1 MSGSEDARSM
11 VLTRIRGA
19 LGITKL
25 DRARRAAVIRRL
37 ERHPRNTIPAQAL
50 LSPAG
55 CVSQLAEMLT
65 KQAAEVARVATPEDA
80 VHAIAS
86 YLSSNN
92 LPPRLRIGADLRLA
106 ALPWKAAWDISRV
119 YGRAEPSDKACL
131 SRAIVAAAETGTL
144 FLVSGA
150 DNPTTLNFLP
160 EFHMVLVKASD
171 IVGSY
176 EEAWDRLRK
185 IYGERTL
192 PRTVNMISGPSRTA
206 DIEQTIVRGAHG
218 PRRLYVLIQG

>member
-37 ERHPRNTIPAQAL
+37 EHHPRSTIPAQAL
-50 LSPAG
+50 LSSAG

-92 LPPRLRIGADLRLA
+92 LPPRLRIGADLSLA

>member
-37 ERHPRNTIPAQAL
+37 ERHPRSTIPAQAL
-50 LSPAG
+50 LSPAD

-65 KQAAEVARVATPEDA
+65 KQAAEVVRAATPEDV

-92 LPPRLRIGADLRLA
+92 LPPRLRVGADLRLA
-106 ALPWKAAWDISRV
+106 ALPWKAAWDISRA
-119 YGRAEPSDKACL
+119 YGRAEPSDKASL

>member
-37 ERHPRNTIPAQAL
+37 ERHPRSTIPAQAV
-50 LSPAG
+50 LSPAA
-55 CVSQLAEMLT
+55 CLSQLAEMLT

-92 LPPRLRIGADLRLA
+92 LPPRLRIGADLSLA

>member
-37 ERHPRNTIPAQAL
+37 ERHPRSTIPAQAL

-86 YLSSNN
+86 YFSSNN

>member
-1 MSGSEDARSM
+1 SSSFTPKCRRIGNERVGRRPVNGVDAHPRRAWHYQ
-11 VLTRIRGA
+11 TRPRAARGRDPTSA
-19 LGITKL
+19 P
-25 DRARRAAVIRRL
+25 ARRAAVIGRL
-37 ERHPRNTIPAQAL
+37 ERHPRSTIPAQAL
-50 LSPAG
+50 LSSAG

-80 VHAIAS
+80 VHAISSYVAS
-86 YLSSNN
+86 TT
-92 LPPRLRIGADLRLA
+92 LPPRLRIGADLSLA

-131 SRAIVAAAETGTL
+131 SRAIVAAAETGPL

-185 IYGERTL
+185 IYG
-192 PRTVNMISGPSRTA
+192 
-206 DIEQTIVRGAHG
+206 
-218 PRRLYVLIQG
+218 

>member
-37 ERHPRNTIPAQAL
+37 ERHPRSTIPAQAL

-92 LPPRLRIGADLRLA
+92 LPPRLRIGADLRIA

-192 PRTVNMISGPSRTA
+192 PRTVNLISGPSRTA

-218 PRRLYVLIQG
+218 PRRLYVLIHG

>member
-1 MSGSEDARSM
+1 
-11 VLTRIRGA
+11 
-19 LGITKL
+19 
-25 DRARRAAVIRRL
+25 
-37 ERHPRNTIPAQAL
+37 
-50 LSPAG
+50 
-55 CVSQLAEMLT
+55 VSQLAEMLT

-92 LPPRLRIGADLRLA
+92 LPPRLRIGADLSLA

>member
-1 MSGSEDARSM
+1 MSGSEDARSI

-37 ERHPRNTIPAQAL
+37 ERHPHSTIPAQAL

-55 CVSQLAEMLT
+55 CVLQLAEMLT

>member
-19 LGITKL
+19 LGTTKL

-37 ERHPRNTIPAQAL
+37 ERHPRSTIPAQAL

>member
-37 ERHPRNTIPAQAL
+37 ERHPRSTIPAQAL

-92 LPPRLRIGADLRLA
+92 LPPQLRIGADLSLA

>member
-1 MSGSEDARSM
+1 MR
-11 VLTRIRGA
+11 
-19 LGITKL
+19 
-25 DRARRAAVIRRL
+25 
-37 ERHPRNTIPAQAL
+37 
-50 LSPAG
+50 
-55 CVSQLAEMLT
+55 
-65 KQAAEVARVATPEDA
+65 

-160 EFHMVLVKASD
+160 EFHMVLVKARIS
-171 IVGSY
+171 S
-176 EEAWDRLRK
+176 A
-185 IYGERTL
+185 RT
-192 PRTVNMISGPSRTA
+192 
-206 DIEQTIVRGAHG
+206 
-218 PRRLYVLIQG
+218 RRLGIACARSTANERCRAPST

>member
-1 MSGSEDARSM
+1 MSGSEDVRSM
-11 VLTRIRGA
+11 VMTRIRGA

-25 DRARRAAVIRRL
+25 ARAQRAAVIRRL
-37 ERHPRNTIPAQAL
+37 ESHPRSTIPAQAL
-50 LSPAG
+50 LSPAD

-65 KQAAEVARVATPEDA
+65 KQAAEVVRAATPEDV

-92 LPPRLRIGADLRLA
+92 LPPRLRVGADLRLA

-119 YGRAEPSDKACL
+119 YGRAEPSDKASL

-176 EEAWDRLRK
+176 EEAWNRLRM

>member
-37 ERHPRNTIPAQAL
+37 KRHPRSTIPAQAL

-131 SRAIVAAAETGTL
+131 SRAIVAAAETSTL

-192 PRTVNMISGPSRTA
+192 PRTVNLISGPSRTA

>member
-1 MSGSEDARSM
+1 MSGSEDARSI

-37 ERHPRNTIPAQAL
+37 ERHPRSTIPAQAL
-50 LSPAG
+50 LSPAD

-65 KQAAEVARVATPEDA
+65 KQAAEVVRAATPEDV

-92 LPPRLRIGADLRLA
+92 LPPRLRVGADLRLA

-119 YGRAEPSDKACL
+119 YGRAEPSDKASL

-176 EEAWDRLRK
+176 EEAWNRLRM

-206 DIEQTIVRGAHG
+206 DIDQTIVRGAHG

>member
-1 MSGSEDARSM
+1 MSGSEDARSI

-25 DRARRAAVIRRL
+25 DRARRAAMIRRL
-37 ERHPRNTIPAQAL
+37 ERHPRGTIPAQAM
-50 LSPAG
+50 LSPGG
-55 CVSQLAEMLT
+55 CVSQLTEMLT

>member
-1 MSGSEDARSM
+1 MSGSEDARSI

-37 ERHPRNTIPAQAL
+37 ERHPRSTIPAQAL
-50 LSPAG
+50 LSPAD

-65 KQAAEVARVATPEDA
+65 RQAAEVVRAATPEDV

-119 YGRAEPSDKACL
+119 YGRAEPSDKASL

-176 EEAWDRLRK
+176 EEAWNRLRM

>member
-1 MSGSEDARSM
+1 MSASEDARSI

-25 DRARRAAVIRRL
+25 DRARRAAVARRL
-37 ERHPRNTIPAQAL
+37 ERHPRSTIPAQAL

-65 KQAAEVARVATPEDA
+65 KQAVEVARVATPEDA

>member
-1 MSGSEDARSM
+1 MSGSEDARSI

-37 ERHPRNTIPAQAL
+37 ERHPRSTIPAQAL
-50 LSPAG
+50 LSPAD

-65 KQAAEVARVATPEDA
+65 KQAAEVVRAATPEDV

-92 LPPRLRIGADLRLA
+92 LPPRLRVGADLRLA

-119 YGRAEPSDKACL
+119 YGRAEPSDKASL

-176 EEAWDRLRK
+176 EEAWNRLRM

>member
-37 ERHPRNTIPAQAL
+37 ERHPRSTIPAQAL
-50 LSPAG
+50 LSPAD

-92 LPPRLRIGADLRLA
+92 LPPRLRIGADLSLA

-192 PRTVNMISGPSRTA
+192 PRTVNLISGPSRTA

-218 PRRLYVLIQG
+218 PRCLYVLIHG

>member
-25 DRARRAAVIRRL
+25 DRVRRAAVIRRL
-37 ERHPRNTIPAQAL
+37 ERHPRSTIPAQAL
-50 LSPAG
+50 LSSAG

-92 LPPRLRIGADLRLA
+92 LPPRLRIGADLSLA

>member
-37 ERHPRNTIPAQAL
+37 ERHPRSTIPAQAL
-50 LSPAG
+50 LSPAD

>member
-1 MSGSEDARSM
+1 M

-37 ERHPRNTIPAQAL
+37 ERHPRSTIPAQAL
-50 LSPAG
+50 LSPAD

-65 KQAAEVARVATPEDA
+65 KQAVEVARVATPEDA

-106 ALPWKAAWDISRV
+106 ALPWKAARDISRV

>member
-37 ERHPRNTIPAQAL
+37 ERHPRSTIPAQAL

-65 KQAAEVARVATPEDA
+65 KQAVEVARVATPEDA

-92 LPPRLRIGADLRLA
+92 LPPRLRIGADLSLA